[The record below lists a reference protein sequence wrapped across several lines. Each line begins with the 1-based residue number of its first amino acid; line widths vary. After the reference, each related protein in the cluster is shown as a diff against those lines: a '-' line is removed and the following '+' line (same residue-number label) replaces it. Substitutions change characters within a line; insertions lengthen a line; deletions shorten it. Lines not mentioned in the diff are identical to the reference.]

1 MTDLVTTQLAQ
12 ALKATNNTA
21 LQALIDTPRTD
32 VAKKKDRTTVAQ
44 RKDKLRQS
52 LEAYD
57 VDRLLELQE
66 KMSSFI
72 DLISKPLATN
82 GHRVMDGTQATEMM
96 KRFLDQREIDELTTV
111 VRDLVREAVF
121 GHIDALLESEGIED
135 PEAHN
140 GVIEVPEFGKKFSRE
155 GAGYGAPDFDL
166 PRLKGLLGDRWSE
179 VADIVDVPEEVIPA
193 HTDEVFSLDK
203 ALKLSQRDTKVM
215 EVLRDCL
222 VPGALKT
229 ARLWVRDL

>member
-1 MTDLVTTQLAQ
+1 MTDLVATQLAQ
-12 ALKATNNTA
+12 ALKVTNSAA

-32 VAKKKDRTTVAQ
+32 AAKKKDRTTVAQ
-44 RKDKLRQS
+44 RKEKLRQS

-66 KMSSFI
+66 TMSSFI

-82 GHRVMDGTQATEMM
+82 GQRVMDGTQANEMM

-140 GVIEVPEFGKKFSRE
+140 GVLEVPEFGKKFSRE
-155 GAGYGAPDFDL
+155 GAGYGTPDFDL
-166 PRLKGLLGDRWSE
+166 PRLRGLLGERWAE
-179 VADIVDVPEEVIPA
+179 IVDVQDVPEQIIPA
-193 HTDEVFSLDK
+193 HTEEVFSLDK
-203 ALKLSQRDTKVM
+203 ALKLSQRDTAVM
-215 EVLRDCL
+215 EILRDCL
-222 VPGALKT
+222 IPGALKT